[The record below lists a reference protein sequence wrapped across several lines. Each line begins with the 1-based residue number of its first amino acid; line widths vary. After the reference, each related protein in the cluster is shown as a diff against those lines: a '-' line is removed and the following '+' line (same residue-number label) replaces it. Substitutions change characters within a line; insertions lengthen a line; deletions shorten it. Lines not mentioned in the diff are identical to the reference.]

1 VSGQETARRRGVL
14 VLSTADTEVLATL
27 AAAERLPDGFGPVR
41 TLNPT
46 APGTPGAD
54 ELLDADGAEAGPAA
68 VLVRLLG
75 GRRAWDGFDRLAGRC
90 RAEGV
95 PLLAF
100 SGEAAPD
107 ADLAACSTAPA
118 GALAQAFEYLRHGG
132 VDNLANL
139 LRFVA
144 DTQLG
149 GGFGF
154 EPPVALPEEGYWHPR
169 AADPLGALDP
179 DRPTVGVVFYRAHWM
194 SGNTGFVAALADAVE
209 AAGGNALP
217 VFCYSLRPRADG
229 RVPALELLAG
239 RVDALV
245 VTVLA
250 MGGSSAAPADELAAV
265 WEVPALAALGVPVVQ
280 GLCATGGRAAWAA
293 SSGGLSPLDAAMQV
307 AIPEFDGRIVSVP
320 FSFKEPLRPP
330 ATGHG
335 GGRRDAPAA
344 SRYVADPERAA
355 RVAGTALR
363 LARLRRTP
371 NAAKRVA
378 IVLSNYPTRHSRVGN
393 AVGLD
398 TPASAVRLLDAL
410 TAAGYDTGDWA
421 GRGLDGDALVHELI
435 ATGGFDAEFLSDRQ
449 LARNPARVA
458 ADRYA
463 TWFARL
469 PAELRAA
476 VVAAWG
482 EPPGELHLDGRGGTG
497 GHPELVFAAL
507 RFGNVLVAIQP
518 PRGFGENPVAIY
530 HDPALPPTH
539 HYLACY
545 RWLDEEW
552 GAHALVHLGKHGTLE
567 WLPGK
572 SLGLSAACAPDAVLG
587 GVPLVYP
594 FVVNDPGEGT
604 QAKRR
609 AHALIVDHLVPP
621 MTRAETYDELTR
633 LEQLLDEHYQLQTT
647 DPAKAPALRGE
658 IWHLLRTAE
667 LTRDLGLADRGDA
680 VPDDLDEIIVRVDG
694 YLCEIK
700 DLQIRGGLHVLGRAP
715 AGEDRLGLVLAI
727 LRLPQPLARRSGAG
741 AGAAAGT
748 GATPGAAAGAS
759 SGSPAGRGRPG
770 GTLPG
775 LRAAVGAVFG
785 LDEAALLAA
794 PGEPVE
800 VPGALLARFP
810 GPGRSAADALDRLED
825 AARALAGAMDA
836 AGWEPDAAWWVTGAL
851 LDGSP
856 AWPEPAA
863 RPWED
868 GRAQRPTAAAGP
880 PVLAPA
886 AGTVAE
892 VLAFAAAVVVPR
904 LEATGRELDRV
915 LDGLAGRYVPAGPSG
930 SPTRGRVD
938 ALPTGKNFY
947 SVDPRALPSE
957 LAWQV
962 GQRLAADLVA
972 RYEREEGR
980 PPASIGLV
988 VWGTSAMR
996 THGDDVA
1003 EVLALLGVRPVW
1015 HPETRRVSGLEL
1027 MSLEELGRPRVDVTV
1042 RISGFFRDA
1051 FPHLVELLDDAV
1063 GLVAGLDEPA
1073 AANPVATSARRDEAA
1088 LRAAGVDG
1096 QAARRR
1102 ATARVFGS
1110 KPGAYGAGLL
1120 PLIDARTWRTDADL
1134 AEVYAVWGGHAYGRG
1149 LEGAAARE
1157 DMERAFRR
1165 IEVAVKNQDTREHDL
1180 VDSDDYFQYHGGMV
1194 ASVRAL
1200 TGVAPRAYVGD
1211 SADPAR
1217 VRTRDLR
1224 EETARVFRARVA
1236 NPRWIR
1242 AMQRH
1247 GYKGAFELSATVDY
1261 LFGYDATA
1269 AVVEDWMYETLA
1281 AKYVFDPEVRA
1292 FMERANPWALRA
1304 IAERLLEAAER
1315 GLWAEPGDATVE
1327 RLRDTY
1333 LELEGD
1339 LEERT

>member
-1 VSGQETARRRGVL
+1 MSARASSGRRGVL
-14 VLSTADTEVLATL
+14 VLTTADTEVLATL
-27 AAAERLPDGFGPVR
+27 AAAERLPAAFGPVR
-41 TLNPT
+41 ALNPT
-46 APGTPGAD
+46 VPGAPGAD
-54 ELLDADGAEAGPAA
+54 ELLDAGGAGPAA

-75 GRRAWDGFDRLAGRC
+75 GRRAWEGFDRLAERC

-107 ADLAACSTAPA
+107 AELAACSTAPA

-149 GGFGF
+149 GGLGF
-154 EPPVALPEEGYWHPR
+154 EPPVELPEEGYWHPR
-169 AADPLGALDP
+169 AADPSAVLDP
-179 DRPTVGVVFYRAHWM
+179 ARPTVGVVFYRAHWM
-194 SGNTGFVAALADAVE
+194 SGNTGFVAALVDAVE

-217 VFCYSLRPRADG
+217 VFCYSLRPGADG
-229 RVPALELLAG
+229 RVGALELLAG

-250 MGGSSAAPADELAAV
+250 MGGSSAAPAEELAAA
-265 WEVPALAALGVPVVQ
+265 WEVPALEALGVPVLQ

-320 FSFKEPLRPP
+320 FSFKEPLEATAP
-330 ATGHG
+330 A
-335 GGRRDAPAA
+335 GRRAAPAA
-344 SRYVADPERAA
+344 GRYVADPERAA
-355 RVAGTALR
+355 RVAGTALK

-421 GRGLDGDALVHELI
+421 ARGLGGDALVHELI
-435 ATGGFDAEFLSDRQ
+435 ATGGFDAEFLTEPQ

-458 ADRYA
+458 AGRHA
-463 TWFARL
+463 AWFARL

-482 EPPGELHLDGRGGTG
+482 EPPGELYVDDQAGGRGGG
-497 GHPELVFAAL
+497 ELVFPSL
-507 RFGNVLVAIQP
+507 SFGNVLVAIQP

-545 RWLDEEW
+545 RWLEEVW

-572 SLGLSAACAPDAVLG
+572 GLGLSASCAPDAVLG
-587 GVPLVYP
+587 DLPLVYP

-609 AHALIVDHLVPP
+609 AHAVIVDHLVPP

-658 IWHLLRTAE
+658 IWQLLRSAE
-667 LTRDLGLADRGDA
+667 LTRDLALADRGEA
-680 VPDDLDEIIVRVDG
+680 VPDDLDDIIVRVDG

-700 DLQIRGGLHVLGRAP
+700 DLQIRGGLHVLGQAP
-715 AGEDRLGLVLAI
+715 RGEDRLGLVLAI
-727 LRLPQPLARRSGAG
+727 LRLPQPLARPTGRAG
-741 AGAAAGT
+741 A
-748 GATPGAAAGAS
+748 PG
-759 SGSPAGRGRPG
+759 PR
-770 GTLPG
+770 TLPG
-775 LRAAVGAVFG
+775 LRSAVGAAFG
-785 LDEAALLAA
+785 LDEAGLLAA
-794 PGEPVE
+794 PGEAVE
-800 VPGALLARFP
+800 VPAALLARFP
-810 GPGRSAADALDRLED
+810 GPGRTGADALDRLED
-825 AARALAGAMDA
+825 AARALAEAMDA
-836 AGWEPDAAWWVTGAL
+836 AAWEPAAAGWVAGAL
-851 LDGSP
+851 LDGSR
-856 AWPEPAA
+856 AWPAPGD
-863 RPWED
+863 RPWAA
-868 GRAQRPTAAAGP
+868 GRAGGPRVAAEGLP
-880 PVLAPA
+880 PDV
-886 AGTVAE
+886 GTVAE

-904 LEATGRELDRV
+904 LEATGLELERV
-915 LDGLAGRYVPAGPSG
+915 LDALAGRYVPAGPSG

-938 ALPTGKNFY
+938 ALPTGRNFY
-947 SVDPRALPSE
+947 SVDPKALPSE

-962 GQRLAADLVA
+962 GQRLAADLLA

-980 PPASIGLV
+980 PPSSIGLV

-1003 EVLALLGVRPVW
+1003 EVLALLGVRPRW
-1015 HPETRRVSGLEL
+1015 HPETRRVTGLEL
-1027 MSLEELGRPRVDVTV
+1027 MSLAELGRPRVDVTV

-1051 FPHLVELLDDAV
+1051 FPHLVALLDDAV
-1063 GLVAGLDEPA
+1063 ALVAGLDEPED
-1073 AANPVATSARRDEAA
+1073 ANPVAASARRDEAA
-1088 LRAAGVDG
+1088 LVAAGVDG
-1096 QAARRR
+1096 RAARRR

-1134 AEVYAVWGGHAYGRG
+1134 AEVYAVWGGYAYGRE
-1149 LEGAAARE
+1149 LDGAESRE

-1165 IEVAVKNQDTREHDL
+1165 IQVAVKNQDTREHDL

-1200 TGVAPRAYVGD
+1200 TGTAPRAYLGD

-1236 NPRWIR
+1236 NPKWIR
-1242 AMQRH
+1242 AMRRH
-1247 GYKGAFELSATVDY
+1247 GYKGAFELAATVDY

-1281 AKYVFDPEVRA
+1281 ARYVFDPEVRE

-1315 GLWAEPGDATVE
+1315 GLWAKPRDATVQ
-1327 RLRDTY
+1327 RLRETY
-1333 LELEGD
+1333 LDLEGD
-1339 LEERT
+1339 LEERG